1 VITGVSLF
9 KNFSENIPLYS
20 KQNWAGASEMT
31 TKKRR
36 KQGSGWVKIQTPQD
50 LRAAIQRMIN
60 KILMGKA
67 PLDHAGTFAQLANA
81 WTNSF
86 KAEMTLIEMKELEE
100 RISELEDLRKYE
112 ESKRNEGLDEMDR
125 ARKELKA
132 LMKQWR

>member
-1 VITGVSLF
+1 
-9 KNFSENIPLYS
+9 
-20 KQNWAGASEMT
+20 MT

-50 LRAAIQRMIN
+50 LRTAIQRMLN

-81 WTNSF
+81 WTRAYQTQMS
-86 KAEMTLIEMKELEE
+86 LLEMKELEA
-100 RISELEDLRKYE
+100 RITELEELKRYDE
-112 ESKRNEGLDEMDR
+112 AKRNESLDEMQR
-125 ARKELKA
+125 ARKELKE

>member
-1 VITGVSLF
+1 
-9 KNFSENIPLYS
+9 
-20 KQNWAGASEMT
+20 MT

-50 LRAAIQRMIN
+50 LRTAIQRMLN

-81 WTNSF
+81 WTR
-86 KAEMTLIEMKELEE
+86 AYQTEMSLLEMKELEA
-100 RISELEDLRKYE
+100 RITELEELKRYDE
-112 ESKRNEGLDEMDR
+112 AKRNESLDEMQR
-125 ARKELKA
+125 ARKELKE

>member
-1 VITGVSLF
+1 
-9 KNFSENIPLYS
+9 
-20 KQNWAGASEMT
+20 MT
-31 TKKRR
+31 TKKRK

-67 PLDHAGTFAQLANA
+67 PLEHAGTFAQLANA

-86 KAEMTLIEMKELEE
+86 KVEMTLIEMKELEE

-112 ESKRNEGLDEMDR
+112 EAKRNEGLDEMQR
-125 ARKELKA
+125 ARKELKE